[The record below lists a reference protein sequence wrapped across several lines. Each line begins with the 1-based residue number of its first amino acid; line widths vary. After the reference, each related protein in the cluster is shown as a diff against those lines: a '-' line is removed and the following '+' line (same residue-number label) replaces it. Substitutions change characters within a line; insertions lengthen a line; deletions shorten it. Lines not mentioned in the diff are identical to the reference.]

1 MHPYGLYVLF
11 IGSWLALALIF
22 LGSQG
27 QAPDGRGAHGQIG
40 EISRGLRGATVTVR
54 DGRLLEISTV
64 SMGIQSVSMRIQ
76 LGYDTIG
83 IGDNGIDASNNF
95 I

>member
-1 MHPYGLYVLF
+1 MVYMYYLLGL
-11 IGSWLALALIF
+11 GWHWLSFF

-64 SMGIQSVSMRIQ
+64 SMGIQWR
-76 LGYDTIG
+76 YNWDRRYP
-83 IGDNGIDASNNF
+83 AW
-95 I
+95 